1 MLQSFNDRLKGPFT
15 WIIVISISFIFVIS
29 GMTFF
34 FTNIG
39 NSRAYVAKVGDIEIS
54 PQQFQQYAQNATT
67 DAQKKAILAQ
77 MIDQYLL
84 LADAQRHNIV
94 VSKLALQSAI
104 FTNPM
109 FFDKDGKFSA
119 DKLKQVVAYLGG
131 MDRLEQILAQNIQAT
146 IIPKTILAT
155 SFTTDYENKSL
166 ASIYSVS
173 KYVDYLKISPADFK
187 SQIKPSQQD
196 LQSYYDTHKNEYIKP
211 AQKSISYFIIT
222 KDNFITKN
230 NINNDELEAYY
241 QTHKELFK
249 DFDDNTKATIQKII
263 QNRRALGQFNEY
275 TQDVDSIKYAKLEKQ
290 LGKVKTATIID
301 NNDTTI
307 GNVANSQFFVNS
319 GKYASVA
326 IADNQLLVYQ
336 VDNSVEATQQKLAD
350 IKDKI
355 SKAYIEQKSQQLA
368 IHQAQNLLDDLT
380 SGKKV
385 DTSFKQATVN
395 SDSQAFSKDFND
407 YILFNSNNEY
417 HDYQSNNGDIYIY
430 KVTKVESIANKT
442 AQVPSQIID
451 AYKQEELNFYL
462 QVIKQQIPIQVNYK
476 NI

>member
-15 WIIVISISFIFVIS
+15 WIVVISISFIFVIS

-39 NSRAYVAKVGDIEIS
+39 SSRAYVAKVGDNEIS
-54 PQQFQQYAQNATT
+54 SQQFQQYAQSATT
-67 DAQKKAILAQ
+67 DIQKRAILSQ
-77 MIDQYLL
+77 MIDQYLI

-131 MDRLEQILAQNIQAT
+131 MDRLEQMLTQNIQAT
-146 IIPKTILAT
+146 IIPKTIVDT
-155 SFTTDYENKSL
+155 SLVTDYDTKSL
-166 ASIYSVS
+166 ASIYSVN
-173 KYVDYLKISPADFK
+173 KYIDYFKVSPADFK

-196 LQSYYDTHKNEYIKP
+196 LQSYYDVHKNEYITP
-211 AQKSISYFIIT
+211 AQKIINYFIIT
-222 KDNFITKN
+222 KDNFVPKN
-230 NINNDELEAYY
+230 KIGEDEIKSYYEA
-241 QTHKELFK
+241 HKELFK
-249 DFDDNTKATIQKII
+249 DFDDNTKSTIQKII
-263 QNRRALGQFNEY
+263 QNRHALEQFNEY
-275 TQDVDSIKYAKLEKQ
+275 TQNVDSIKYAKLEKQ
-290 LGKVKTATIID
+290 FGKAKTATIVD

-307 GNVANSQFFVNS
+307 SNVANSQFFTNS
-319 GKYASVA
+319 DKYSSMT

-336 VDNSVEATQQKLAD
+336 VDNSTKATQQKLAD
-350 IKDKI
+350 IKDTI

-368 IHQAQNLLDDLT
+368 LQQAQNLLNDLT
-380 SGKKV
+380 SGKKI
-385 DTSFKQATVN
+385 DKSFKQATIN
-395 SDSQAFSKDFND
+395 IDSQAFDKDFNN
-407 YILFNSNNEY
+407 YVMFNSNNQY
-417 HDYQSNNGDIYIY
+417 HDYKAANGDIYIY
-430 KVTKVESIANKT
+430 KVTKVEPITDKT
-442 AQVPSQIID
+442 TRVPSQVID

-462 QVIKQQIPIQVNYK
+462 QVIKQQIPIQINYK